1 MGWYFHFF
9 SNHCMFNFLSNYFL
23 YVGFLCLILL
33 KMIKINKY
41 ENMKKWKKKMKLR
54 RFHEKKNILY
64 ILKNKSI
71 KRSCVKRHGEGV
83 IKEGGKEKK

>member
-1 MGWYFHFF
+1 
-9 SNHCMFNFLSNYFL
+9 
-23 YVGFLCLILL
+23 
-33 KMIKINKY
+33 
-41 ENMKKWKKKMKLR
+41 MKLR